1 MSNLKTQISKNIQ
14 NNFSVFSHSTNVTSN
29 NSANLKNQL
38 YSLKPQRFTI
48 PKDVNPLFI
57 FQNLINEINQIF
69 PSMSK
74 KISLST
80 NSNQIRSNL
89 IKNIKNFIEK
99 YKLSQKNF
107 FFSVYLFDKLLTK
120 KINLDMEKIALGS
133 LILSIKF
140 NDIDGNI
147 PKIKNFCEILIKN
160 KNLSINEIKK
170 IEIFCLNK
178 LDYNLSFP
186 QPINFLDIFLLNGII
201 FNNDEKNNNKISST
215 IYLFPFTIYEK
226 IILINADYFQFHPFY
241 FVCAIVAYSR
251 FFYGLEKWNEIFVSV
266 FKINL
271 KDFEEV
277 FFFINDLIKNDE
289 NKENINSNNNV
300 YFNHQNKIEPEI
312 IYKKNIETKNYLPN
326 SLNEESIHKR
336 RFTINTNNY
345 YHNKIY
351 NNKTLKIDE
360 MNKNFKSLIMNGNN
374 LIQKNVENFK
384 KNILNQN
391 NIKFNKNNS
400 LDSNLLRNSQKN
412 FLEINKNNNNN
423 NNNLFNNKY
432 SFKTLNSQK
441 NYLQNI
447 SINLNNNN
455 LSENKNLLNSNNENN
470 NSNKKYYEKNKTLNL
485 FNNNNNN
492 NKNFSL
498 KKENNF
504 EPKMKNFCIN
514 LNNYGLLTAKKPS
527 NNYIIRDLSQSY
539 KKNNLHLSMEK
550 NPNFNFKYLQTTQKI
565 Y

>member
-1 MSNLKTQISKNIQ
+1 MSIKKTQISKNIQ
-14 NNFSVFSHSTNVTSN
+14 DNFSIFSHSTNDTSN
-29 NSANLKNQL
+29 NSTNHKIQL

-74 KISLST
+74 KISLSS
-80 NSNQIRSNL
+80 NSNQIRTNL

-107 FFSVYLFDKLLTK
+107 FFTVYLFDKLLTK
-120 KINLDMEKIALGS
+120 KINLDIEKIALGC

-178 LDYNLSFP
+178 LDYNLNFP
-186 QPINFLDIFLLNGII
+186 QPINFLDIYLLNGII
-201 FNNDEKNNNKISST
+201 FNNDEKNNNKISSS
-215 IYLFPFTIYEK
+215 IYSFPFTIYEK
-226 IILINADYFQFHPFY
+226 IILLNSDYFQFHPFY
-241 FVCAIVAYSR
+241 FISAIVAYSR

-277 FFFINDLIKNDE
+277 FLFIHDMLKNDE
-289 NKENINSNNNV
+289 NKENINNNNNNF
-300 YFNHQNKIEPEI
+300 YNENEHEN
-312 IYKKNIETKNYLPN
+312 KKNHIFFGTKNYM
-326 SLNEESIHKR
+326 LNTLNDDNIHKR

-351 NNKTLKIDE
+351 NNKTIKIDD
-360 MNKNFKSLIMNGNN
+360 NSNFKNLIMNGNN
-374 LIQKNVENFK
+374 LIQKNIENFK
-384 KNILNQN
+384 NNILNNN
-391 NIKFNKNNS
+391 NIHNKFIKNNS

-412 FLEINKNNNNN
+412 FFEINNN
-423 NNNLFNNKY
+423 NNKY
-432 SFKTLNSQK
+432 SFNLNNQK
-441 NYLQNI
+441 NYLM
-447 SINLNNNN
+447 
-455 LSENKNLLNSNNENN
+455 NSNNFSDNKNKLLTSNENI
-470 NSNKKYYEKNKTLNL
+470 NKKYYEKNKTLNI
-485 FNNNNNN
+485 FNNNN
-492 NKNFSL
+492 NFSL

-514 LNNYGLLTAKKPS
+514 LNNYGLTTTKKPS
-527 NNYIIRDLSQSY
+527 NNYIIKDFNQSY
-539 KKNNLHLSMEK
+539 KKNNLNLSSEK
-550 NPNFNFKYLQTTQKI
+550 NPNFKFKYLQTTQKI

>member
-1 MSNLKTQISKNIQ
+1 MSNLKTQNSKNIK
-14 NNFSVFSHSTNVTSN
+14 NNFSLCSHSTNINSN
-29 NSANLKNQL
+29 DSTNPKNQL

-48 PKDVNPLFI
+48 PKDINPLNI
-57 FQNLINEINQIF
+57 FQNLINETNQIF

-89 IKNIKNFIEK
+89 IENIKKFIEK

-120 KINLDMEKIALGS
+120 KINLDMEKIALGC

-147 PKIKNFCEILIKN
+147 PKMKNFCEILIKN

-170 IEIFCLNK
+170 IEIFCLKK
-178 LDYNLSFP
+178 LNCNLSFP

-201 FNNDEKNNNKISST
+201 FNNDEKNNNKISSS
-215 IYLFPFTIYEK
+215 IYLFPLTIYEK
-226 IILINADYFQFHPFY
+226 IISINADYFQFHPFY
-241 FVCAIVAYSR
+241 FICAIIAYSR
-251 FFYGLEKWNEIFVSV
+251 FYYGLEKWNEVFVSV
-266 FKINL
+266 FKINF

-277 FFFINDLIKNDE
+277 FSFINDMLKNDE
-289 NKENINSNNNV
+289 NKENIHNNNDNF
-300 YFNHQNKIEPEI
+300 YFNHQNKNESEN
-312 IYKKNIETKNYLPN
+312 IYKKNNIFENKNSLLN
-326 SLNEESIHKR
+326 SLNEDSIHKR

-345 YHNKIY
+345 CHNKIY
-351 NNKTLKIDE
+351 NNKTIKIDE
-360 MNKNFKSLIMNGNN
+360 INKNFKSLIMNGNN
-374 LIQKNVENFK
+374 LIQRNVENFK
-384 KNILNQN
+384 NNILQN
-391 NIKFNKNNS
+391 NNKLNKNNS
-400 LDSNLLRNSQKN
+400 LDSNILRNSQKN
-412 FLEINKNNNNN
+412 FLEINNNNNN
-423 NNNLFNNKY
+423 NNFNYNNKY
-432 SFKTLNSQK
+432 SFKTLNAQNNS

-455 LSENKNLLNSNNENN
+455 LSENKNKNLLNSNENN
-470 NSNKKYYEKNKTLNL
+470 NNINKKYYEKNKTLNL

-492 NKNFSL
+492 KNFSQ

-527 NNYIIRDLSQSY
+527 NNYIIRDFSHSY
-539 KKNNLHLSMEK
+539 KKNNLQLSMEK
-550 NPNFNFKYLQTTQKI
+550 NPNFNFKYL
-565 Y
+565 